1 MTEIKIASIK
11 KALRSHEFRGMYP
24 ELNSEIDEYIQNPD
38 CKCNIPLYNAIL
50 ADIDRLKKWFGEDAI
65 VVDPLLPEEPDQLN
79 KWQVINCHI
88 DELEKHLQ
96 DLPHGP
102 KQIVIA
108 RWEDQVSVIINDPIF
123 N

>member
-11 KALRSHEFRGMYP
+11 KALRNHEFRNMYP
-24 ELNSEIDEYIQNPD
+24 ELKEEINTYIQNPD

-50 ADIDRLKKWFGEDAI
+50 FDIDKLKKWFGEDA
-65 VVDPLLPEEPDQLN
+65 VVIDPPLPEEPDQLN

-88 DELEKHLQ
+88 DKLEDFLQ
-96 DLPHGP
+96 GLPHGP

-108 RWEDQVSVIINDPIF
+108 RWENEVTVIINDPIF